1 MTDNQPKRQR
11 YDHELLGSDFAHNA
25 EQAIIPENKPRNIVT
40 PCHGAALEVTYRYVG
55 SHSEVEYLWC
65 QHPDCPNTWNE
76 DGTVDYWENPA

>member
-40 PCHGAALEVTYRYVG
+40 PCHGAALVIVDDGEYVYCG
-55 SHSEVEYLWC
+55 NHS
-65 QHPDCPNTWNE
+65 CPNQWFR